1 TLQLYKYKSI
11 SILASKGK
19 NSEEIDAK
27 TLTIL
32 LEIRQIF
39 LEYTEQT
46 GNPVTT
52 ELVVE
57 LADSEETDLVIK
69 AGVQDFLLSNQFVS
83 KILAQ
88 VSQEPG
94 VMLVYRYLFSAE
106 GSEMYIK
113 PIELF
118 FPPEKLGKLSFAD
131 CVFAAQSRN
140 EICIGV
146 KITSQSQDKE
156 NNFGIYIAPS
166 LETQFDLTFKD
177 ELITLAEDEI

>member
-1 TLQLYKYKSI
+1 
-11 SILASKGK
+11 
-19 NSEEIDAK
+19 
-27 TLTIL
+27 
-32 LEIRQIF
+32 
-39 LEYTEQT
+39 T
-46 GNPVTT
+46 GNLVTT

-94 VMLVYRYLFSAE
+94 VMSVYRYLFSAE

-146 KITSQSQDKE
+146 KITSQSQDKQK
-156 NNFGIYIAPS
+156 NFGIYIAPS
-166 LETQFDLTFKD
+166 LETQFDLTIED
-177 ELITLAEDEI
+177 ELITIAEDEI

>member
-1 TLQLYKYKSI
+1 M
-11 SILASKGK
+11 
-19 NSEEIDAK
+19 
-27 TLTIL
+27 

-39 LEYTEQT
+39 QEYKEET

-88 VSQEPG
+88 VSQEPD
-94 VMLVYRYLFSAE
+94 VMLIYRNLFSAE

-118 FPPEKLGKLSFAD
+118 FPPEKVGKLSFAD

-140 EICIGV
+140 EICLGV
-146 KITSQSQDKE
+146 KIASQVQDKD
-156 NNFGIYIAPS
+156 NNFGIYLAPS
-166 LETQFDLTFKD
+166 LDAKFSLTLAD
-177 ELITLAEDEI
+177 ELITIAEDET